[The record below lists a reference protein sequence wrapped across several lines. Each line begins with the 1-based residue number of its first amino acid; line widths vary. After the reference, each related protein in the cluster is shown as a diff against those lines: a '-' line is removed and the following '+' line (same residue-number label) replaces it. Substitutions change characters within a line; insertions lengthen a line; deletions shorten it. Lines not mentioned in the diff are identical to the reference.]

1 MQFLTLALRL
11 LLSGRI
17 ALDSAEE
24 LLAGAGMNG
33 FLGVLDPPVLT
44 TPLEKLVGEVDPL
57 SANPQCDSGAAQVDK
72 VGWDDACSEMSARVA
87 SVVLKVE
94 ALMELIEATSKNY
107 YGETKM
113 DDFPL
118 SLDIQSEGGEKTK

>member
-1 MQFLTLALRL
+1 MSIKVSQTSKRPRRPKIPIEPIHL
-11 LLSGRI
+11 
-17 ALDSAEE
+17 EE
-24 LLAGAGMNG
+24 LLAGAGMSG

-94 ALMELIEATSKNY
+94 ALTELLKATTKNCRS
-107 YGETKM
+107 ETKK
-113 DDFPL
+113 DD
-118 SLDIQSEGGEKTK
+118 